1 MQREIK
7 VGIGLCENGRMTD
20 MWFRIQA
27 QAAQTIEECGAHF
40 VGHIMTAL
48 QALSPEWA

>member
-1 MQREIK
+1 MKMEIR
-7 VGIGLCENGRMTD
+7 VGIGLYENGRMTD

-27 QAAQTIEECGAHF
+27 QAARTIEEYGAHF

-48 QALSPEWA
+48 QALSTE